1 MEPNPENRNKTRF
14 IHESPITL
22 ENMDVG
28 GLRTARMYN
37 FSDFGLYFEADFL
50 LQPETEIHI
59 GITNS
64 PFCVQSDT
72 CTKPLRGIVRWR
84 KKLKKSSFYYGY
96 GVELIE
102 NAFAEIN
109 AKADLELRK
118 HPRKTCSIPLK
129 YETKSLLYQGIIEN
143 LSQGGLFIKTQNSV
157 AVGQRIKV
165 AIPLP
170 LNKDGKLIKIIGIVA
185 WSNPVGFGVKF
196 LCSD

>member
-14 IHESPITL
+14 AHESPITL

-28 GLRTARMYN
+28 DLGTARMYN

-64 PFCVQSDT
+64 PFTLESDT
-72 CTKPLRGIVRWR
+72 YESFRGIIRWR
-84 KKLKKSSFYYGY
+84 KPLIKSSFYYGY
-96 GVELIE
+96 GVELLE
-102 NAFAEIN
+102 NESSEIDR
-109 AKADLELRK
+109 KTDLELRK
-118 HPRKTCSIPLK
+118 HPRKTCSLPLK

-143 LSQGGLFIKTQNSV
+143 VSRGGIFIKTQNSV
-157 AVGQRIKV
+157 TVGQRIKV
-165 AIPLP
+165 AVPLT
-170 LNKDGKLIKIIGIVA
+170 KEGKIAKIIGIVA

-196 LCSD
+196 RSSD